1 MNNVSI
7 YNFGYV
13 IVFSTAKGFLSNFIP
28 TLFPESFI
36 LCKKAV
42 YNGLC
47 LKVYI
52 PFELRT

>member
-28 TLFPESFI
+28 TLHPESFI